1 MKLRYITLAAVACL
15 APLYALGCVGSFEAG
30 HMSMLGL
37 FVRCV
42 AAAAAQWASMTA
54 CCKLRKERAQ

>member
-1 MKLRYITLAAVACL
+1 MKLLHITLAAVACL

-30 HMSMLGL
+30 HLTMLGL

-42 AAAAAQWASMTA
+42 ASAAALWSSMIA
-54 CCKLRKERAQ
+54 CRKLSKERRQ